1 MKKIIWLVLCVGSMA
16 CSRQKT
22 VNEDQEISEI
32 ELPFYNEP
40 TFTPEWI
47 EETDEA
53 FDDIHTI
60 ADFKFQNQKGNW
72 ITQDDLNGKLYVAN
86 FFFSICPNVCPLMTG
101 NLLKVQDTFKSNPD
115 VKILSHTVMP
125 WVDSVGRLREY
136 ADFNG
141 INSENW
147 FLLTGDKKEI
157 YELARKSY
165 YADEGFGKTV
175 TEDDDFLHTE
185 NLVLIDQQRRIRG
198 VYNGTLS
205 LETKRLIED
214 IQSILE

>member
-1 MKKIIWLVLCVGSMA
+1 MFLLGSIA
-16 CSRQKT
+16 CRRQKT
-22 VNEDQEISEI
+22 VNEDLEISEI

-72 ITQDDLNGKLYVAN
+72 ITQDDLDGKLYVAN

-101 NLLKVQDTFKSNPD
+101 NLLKVQDTFKSNHN

-141 INSENW
+141 INAENW
-147 FLLTGDKKEI
+147 FYSQEIKKRSTNSPENPI
-157 YELARKSY
+157 MPMRAL
-165 YADEGFGKTV
+165 GKT
-175 TEDDDFLHTE
+175 
-185 NLVLIDQQRRIRG
+185 
-198 VYNGTLS
+198 
-205 LETKRLIED
+205 
-214 IQSILE
+214 

>member
-1 MKKIIWLVLCVGSMA
+1 MKKIIWLMLCMGLIA
-16 CSRQKT
+16 FSRQRI
-22 VNEDQEISEI
+22 VNEDLEISEI
-32 ELPFYNEP
+32 ELPFYIEP

-47 EETDEA
+47 EKTDGA

-72 ITQDDLNGKLYVAN
+72 ITQDDMDGKLYVAN
-86 FFFSICPNVCPLMTG
+86 FFFSICPNVCPLMMG
-101 NLLKVQDTFKSNPD
+101 NLLKVQDTFKSNPN

-141 INSENW
+141 INAENW

-165 YADEGFGKTV
+165 YADEGFVKNV

-185 NLVLIDQQRRIRG
+185 NLVLIDQHRRIRG
-198 VYNGTLS
+198 VYNGTLP

-214 IQSILE
+214 IKSILE

>member
-60 ADFKFQNQKGNW
+60 ADFKFQNQKEIGSHKMIW
-72 ITQDDLNGKLYVAN
+72 MVN
-86 FFFSICPNVCPLMTG
+86 FMSPISFFPFAQM
-101 NLLKVQDTFKSNPD
+101 
-115 VKILSHTVMP
+115 
-125 WVDSVGRLREY
+125 Y
-136 ADFNG
+136 A
-141 INSENW
+141 
-147 FLLTGDKKEI
+147 L
-157 YELARKSY
+157 
-165 YADEGFGKTV
+165 
-175 TEDDDFLHTE
+175 
-185 NLVLIDQQRRIRG
+185 
-198 VYNGTLS
+198 
-205 LETKRLIED
+205 
-214 IQSILE
+214 